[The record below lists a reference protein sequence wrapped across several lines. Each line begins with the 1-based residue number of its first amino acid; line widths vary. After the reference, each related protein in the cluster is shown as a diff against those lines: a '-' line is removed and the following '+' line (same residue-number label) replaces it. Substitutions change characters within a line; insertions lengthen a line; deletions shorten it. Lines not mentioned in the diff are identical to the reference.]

1 MRDSVVPSE
10 EKAPRWT
17 AAAVTL
23 HAVQCARCLK
33 WRIIPTKE
41 HYESIR
47 EHILENPWVC
57 ESASS
62 WRAESSCDI
71 PADIQQD
78 RNMLWAID
86 KPNLPSA
93 PAGWERQITVRT
105 DGSSKFADVYYTTPT
120 GARLRSKV
128 EIEKYIAKH
137 PDSVPPKTTMDQ
149 FSFAIPRPLP
159 GVCPQLTQAGG
170 KLASPVSPVGHEDH
184 ELQRHPASQSA
195 AAAEHNNTRQAGD
208 HQAAL
213 VPRVTYPS
221 TGTKNS
227 SAGMVTAGDGN
238 KSMQQLLMSQ
248 VTHSSSPQQQVVPPQ
263 VVENRPLPNK
273 RRNPDLTPPNRRTKQ
288 QIKKDR
294 LSCESSVTPSSTQKQ
309 PPGAP
314 T

>member
-1 MRDSVVPSE
+1 MKDSLVTSA

-17 AAAVTL
+17 SAAVTL

-47 EHILENPWVC
+47 EHILENPWMC

-62 WRAESSCDI
+62 WRAESNCDL
-71 PADIQQD
+71 PADIEQD

-93 PAGWERQITVRT
+93 PPGWERQITVRT
-105 DGSSKFADVYYTTPT
+105 DGSSKFADVYYATPT

-137 PDSVPPKTTMDQ
+137 PGSVPPKTTMDQ

-159 GVCPQLTQAGG
+159 GVCPRLSQSGG
-170 KLASPVSPVGHEDH
+170 KVVS
-184 ELQRHPASQSA
+184 PASQSVLA
-195 AAAEHNNTRQAGD
+195 DHEHRQQASQSAESTRQGEAQG
-208 HQAAL
+208 AL
-213 VPRVTYPS
+213 PGSTPSSSEEQGGSVT
-221 TGTKNS
+221 
-227 SAGMVTAGDGN
+227 GDGTV
-238 KSMQQLLMSQ
+238 QRLPQ
-248 VTHSSSPQQQVVPPQ
+248 VTHSSPEE
-263 VVENRPLPNK
+263 VEHELLSNK
-273 RRNPDLTPPNRRTKQ
+273 RRNPDLTPPRNRRTKQ
-288 QIKKDR
+288 QIKRDR
-294 LSCESSVTPSSTQKQ
+294 LSNESSVMSSSNQE